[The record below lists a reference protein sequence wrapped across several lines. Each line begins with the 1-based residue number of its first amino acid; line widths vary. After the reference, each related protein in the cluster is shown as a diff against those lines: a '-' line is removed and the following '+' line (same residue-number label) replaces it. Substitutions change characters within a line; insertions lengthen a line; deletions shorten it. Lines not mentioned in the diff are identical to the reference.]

1 MDWRTWEGSS
11 MAGSDHILIVGGG
24 IAGLSAA
31 AALRQKGFDPELVE
45 RELEWSALGAGIA
58 IQPNGTRVLQSLG
71 VFAEIEEAG
80 APLHRFVFC
89 TPQGET
95 LAAIDLQELWRDV
108 GRGVGIE
115 RGKLQTSLLS
125 AVDGLPCRLGVSVT
139 SLKQDGRRVAVT
151 FTDGGVGEYDLV
163 IGADGISSTVRRLAL
178 SEAAPTYAGQMAW
191 RGLAPRD
198 PDDAGEIRFWMGDEC
213 FFGFY
218 PVSERRRYFFG
229 YVNAPERRHDP
240 TEGRLGRLRERF
252 AAFGAPVREGL
263 ASVDEDEEIHCSAIE
278 WLELERWREGRVV
291 LIGDAAH
298 ASSPMMGQGGCMA
311 IEDAFVLAELLAG
324 SRTVDDALESYVQR
338 RRPRVDWVQRESSA
352 LGKTALLPPAARD
365 AALRE
370 RGAEMFRARYLPLLA
385 EP

>member
-1 MDWRTWEGSS
+1 ME
-11 MAGSDHILIVGGG
+11 
-24 IAGLSAA
+24 
-31 AALRQKGFDPELVE
+31 
-45 RELEWSALGAGIA
+45 
-58 IQPNGTRVLQSLG
+58 
-71 VFAEIEEAG
+71 
-80 APLHRFVFC
+80 
-89 TPQGET
+89 
-95 LAAIDLQELWRDV
+95 DV

-163 IGADGISSTVRRLAL
+163 IGADGIGSTVRRLAL

-191 RGLAPRD
+191 RGLAER
-198 PDDAGEIRFWMGDEC
+198 
-213 FFGFY
+213 
-218 PVSERRRYFFG
+218 SRRRGRNPVLDGRRMLFRFLSGQRAAQVFFG

-240 TEGRLGRLRERF
+240 TEGRLGHF
-252 AAFGAPVREGL
+252 ASVSRRGAPVREGL

-338 RRPRVDWVQRESSA
+338 RGRAFDWVQRESSA

>member
-1 MDWRTWEGSS
+1 MDWRNWEGSS

-45 RELEWSALGAGIA
+45 REPKWSALGAGIA

-95 LAAIDLQELWRDV
+95 LAAIDLQELWKDV
-108 GRGVGIE
+108 GRGIGIE
-115 RGKLQTSLLS
+115 RGKLETSLLS

-163 IGADGISSTVRRLAL
+163 IGADGISSTVRHLAL

-213 FFGFY
+213 FFGSIRSASGAGIFS
-218 PVSERRRYFFG
+218 VMSTRR
-229 YVNAPERRHDP
+229 NAATIPRKGGSGD
-240 TEGRLGRLRERF
+240 F
-252 AAFGAPVREGL
+252 
-263 ASVDEDEEIHCSAIE
+263 ASVSRRLARRFVKVSPASTRTRRSIAALLSGWSSNAG
-278 WLELERWREGRVV
+278 ER
-291 LIGDAAH
+291 AAL
-298 ASSPMMGQGGCMA
+298 C
-311 IEDAFVLAELLAG
+311 
-324 SRTVDDALESYVQR
+324 
-338 RRPRVDWVQRESSA
+338 SSA
-352 LGKTALLPPAARD
+352 TPRM
-365 AALRE
+365 RV
-370 RGAEMFRARYLPLLA
+370 RQ
-385 EP
+385 